1 MGVFRKPFP
10 GASMVPK
17 HMDQAAR
24 NDIAIAF
31 GSIAVEAGWA
41 DRARAIGAGLN

>member
-1 MGVFRKPFP
+1 MGVVRKPFP

-17 HMDQAAR
+17 HMDQVAR

-41 DRARAIGAGLN
+41 DRARAMARDLN